1 MKQLI
6 SVIVP
11 IFNIEEYLFKCVES
25 ILNQT
30 YKNLEII
37 LINDGS
43 NDQSGKLCDQLAES
57 DHRIKVIHTEN
68 KGTSEARNIGLKSA
82 NGSYIGFVDADDWI
96 DPNMYELM
104 YSHLIKYQA
113 DLVECDYN
121 VSNNTKWENNQ
132 NIGVKVFTVKDNI
145 LKKCL
150 ENNFNSYIW
159 CLLLKRDIALSA
171 NFKTIATKEDEVYKI
186 ETICQAKTYLKL
198 EIPLY
203 YYLERRGGSLSDL
216 CFSDNGYNE
225 TIDHLLFLDNFWKE
239 KQTKD
244 SSLNFLIN
252 RRRLYQFSSTYR
264 GKNAVSVTKKHQEYM
279 KNIKELSKKIL
290 AFNYHQKGIRF
301 KSKLEKRQLIYSSGM
316 WIIFG
321 TNPLAEFI
329 FHYLLIEK
337 KDVYG
342 FIESSN
348 YYEPGKHFCNKKVF
362 LIDDIQF
369 TKQKYNI
376 VITALKEKSVQKM
389 NRELVALRTENI
401 YNISYLDLAYIY
413 LYCW

>member
-1 MKQLI
+1 
-6 SVIVP
+6 
-11 IFNIEEYLFKCVES
+11 
-25 ILNQT
+25 
-30 YKNLEII
+30 
-37 LINDGS
+37 
-43 NDQSGKLCDQLAES
+43 
-57 DHRIKVIHTEN
+57 
-68 KGTSEARNIGLKSA
+68 
-82 NGSYIGFVDADDWI
+82 
-96 DPNMYELM
+96 
-104 YSHLIKYQA
+104 
-113 DLVECDYN
+113 
-121 VSNNTKWENNQ
+121 
-132 NIGVKVFTVKDNI
+132 
-145 LKKCL
+145 
-150 ENNFNSYIW
+150 
-159 CLLLKRDIALSA
+159 
-171 NFKTIATKEDEVYKI
+171 
-186 ETICQAKTYLKL
+186 
-198 EIPLY
+198 
-203 YYLERRGGSLSDL
+203 
-216 CFSDNGYNE
+216 
-225 TIDHLLFLDNFWKE
+225 
-239 KQTKD
+239 
-244 SSLNFLIN
+244 
-252 RRRLYQFSSTYR
+252 
-264 GKNAVSVTKKHQEYM
+264 M